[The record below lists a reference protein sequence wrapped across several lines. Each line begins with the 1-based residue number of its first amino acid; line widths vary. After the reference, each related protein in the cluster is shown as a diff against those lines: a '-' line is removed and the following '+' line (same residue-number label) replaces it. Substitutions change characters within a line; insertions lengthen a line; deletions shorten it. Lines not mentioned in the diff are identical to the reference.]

1 VSVRPRGF
9 IADYKPHADTRE
21 LIERVQGVLTEY
33 EDYLPL
39 TIRQIFYRLVGAG
52 DGYEKTE
59 RGYKRLVELLG
70 KARRGGLI
78 DFDAIRDDGAVREN
92 PFGYDGV
99 DDLLERIDWQVNN
112 YRLIP

>member
-1 VSVRPRGF
+1 VSSSCAPPRTE
-9 IADYKPHADTRE
+9 PPEHANA
-21 LIERVQGVLTEY
+21 V
-33 EDYLPL
+33 
-39 TIRQIFYRLVGAG
+39 A
-52 DGYEKTE
+52 TE
-59 RGYKRLVELLG
+59 R
-70 KARRGGLI
+70 RRNERFDEPGWADRSAPAAPAGLI

>member
-1 VSVRPRGF
+1 LRSRRAWRHQGRDPTPG
-9 IADYKPHADTRE
+9 AAHA
-21 LIERVQGVLTEY
+21 V
-33 EDYLPL
+33 
-39 TIRQIFYRLVGAG
+39 A
-52 DGYEKTE
+52 TE
-59 RGYKRLVELLG
+59 R
-70 KARRGGLI
+70 RRDVRFDEPGWADRSAPAAPAGLI